1 MQEDRWGLTTFNI
14 LSIAVARIFLPKIL
28 EEELGELKECWEQ

>member
-14 LSIAVARIFLPKIL
+14 LSIAVASIFFFFY
-28 EEELGELKECWEQ
+28 LKFLKKNWGS